1 MLWII
6 IIYIFIYLFLFKES
20 RILRFTIQIYDSI
33 YEILPTIQS
42 RIPILT
48 TMAIAALLHRILT
61 KEKWQKWKNCST
73 NKMSSTKVPI
83 DAKQLPSIFNK
94 DKRSWKVSSI
104 SKCRSPTS
112 KANWTAV
119 KAKCP
124 PSLNHFFHL
133 LSVSASSPPKP
144 LSSSPCLSLTH
155 WLSLISFSS
164 SFYFS
169 S

>member
-1 MLWII
+1 
-6 IIYIFIYLFLFKES
+6 
-20 RILRFTIQIYDSI
+20 
-33 YEILPTIQS
+33 
-42 RIPILT
+42 
-48 TMAIAALLHRILT
+48 MAIAALLHRILT

-169 S
+169 FLTCLFTSLFSSFTSSFYSFFSFFIYKLHSLLKN